1 MGVLSHL
8 AALISVEKDIID
20 IEGGGNEGLLVSS
33 RDRLDAVST
42 IEGLDSPEALT
53 DGAEIDVDLHLVVL
67 ESDEGKSKT
76 GVAAEP
82 EKEGNVEGGLREGAA
97 GSANL
102 GRSSSGGAGTSD
114 AGKSRIGDVGKLG
127 GVSDHLEVAALL
139 LGGHG
144 DLIPDVHPI
153 TVLAIDALTSDLNLN
168 LGDELLSNEI

>member
-8 AALISVEKDIID
+8 AALVSVEEDIVD
-20 IEGGGNEGLLVSS
+20 IEGGSNKGLLISS
-33 RDRLDAVST
+33 RDRLDTVGA

-53 DGAEIDVDLHLVVL
+53 DGAEINVDLHLVVL
-67 ESDEGKSKT
+67 ESDQGKSET

-82 EKEGNVEGGLREGAA
+82 EKEGNVEGGLRESAA

-102 GRSSSGGAGTSD
+102 GGSTSGGARTSD
-114 AGKSRIGDVGKLG
+114 AGESRIGDVGELG

-144 DLIPDVHPI
+144 DLVPDVHPI
-153 TVLAIDALTSDLNLN
+153 TVLAIDALTTDLNLN
-168 LGDELLSNEI
+168 LGDKLLTDEI